1 MPHDYAFFRFLA
13 RSLIAGTVAGA
24 LWLLPVPVFAAPN
37 TGAINQAIE
46 QQRHALTQ
54 TQLAQKSLRQQLAA
68 TQRALAESE
77 AKRDDLADQRDHLQA
92 EQAALQTQAETLD
105 ARIQTQKTRID
116 EGLRLAYTL
125 GNQGP
130 LGALIDP
137 SHALDDARYLHYIRE
152 ILAQTADQIQALRAD
167 QQAATANQQ
176 ALTAAA
182 QQLTTAQTQLDA
194 ALARHRQA
202 QGEQNRLLAQLSAEA
217 DTQSQALA
225 ALLAKKKL
233 LDDEISRLNAEAAAK
248 KAQAAAEAQAD
259 TQANT
264 QAAAKKEPSEAERK
278 PKAAT
283 PPSELT
289 AEETEVQA
297 PRAAAA
303 APAATDSAPG
313 GIPISGKIVRAY
325 GAEIADG
332 DMRAQGIS
340 FAAPAGSPV
349 RAIAAGRVIFADSM
363 KGWGELVI
371 IKHPGGY
378 LSLYANNHS
387 LSVRTGQS
395 VSAGTV
401 IARSGQLS
409 GHESGLYFEVRRGN
423 DTVNPARWAA
433 YRQARR

>member
-1 MPHDYAFFRFLA
+1 MPHDYAFFRFFA
-13 RSLIAGTVAGA
+13 RSVVAAAAACAG
-24 LWLLPVPVFAAPN
+24 WLLPTPVFATPD

-46 QQRHALTQ
+46 QQRRALNQ
-54 TQLAQKSLRQQLAA
+54 TQQAQKALRQQLVA

-92 EQAALQTQAETLD
+92 EQTQLQTQAETLD
-105 ARIQTQKTRID
+105 ARIQTQKKRID
-116 EGLRLAYTL
+116 DGLRLAYTL

-130 LGALIDP
+130 LGALVDP
-137 SHALDDARYLHYIRE
+137 GHALDDARYLHYIRE
-152 ILAQTADQIQALRAD
+152 ILAQTADQIQALNAD

-182 QQLTTAQTQLDA
+182 QKLAAAQTELDA

-225 ALLAKKKL
+225 DLLAKKKR
-233 LDDEISRLNAEAAAK
+233 LDDEISQLNAEAAAK
-248 KAQAAAEAQAD
+248 KAQAAA
-259 TQANT
+259 
-264 QAAAKKEPSEAERK
+264 KKEPNETTRK
-278 PKAAT
+278 SKAAT
-283 PPSELT
+283 QSNELT
-289 AEETEVQA
+289 AEESEVQA
-297 PRAAAA
+297 PR
-303 APAATDSAPG
+303 PATAEPLTASNAPG
-313 GIPISGKIVRAY
+313 GIPIGGKIVRAY
-325 GAEIADG
+325 GAEIANG

-349 RAIAAGRVIFADSM
+349 RAIASGRVIFADSM

-378 LSLYANNHS
+378 LSLYANNSS
-387 LSVRTGQS
+387 LIVRTGQI
-395 VSAGTV
+395 VSTGTV
-401 IARSGQLS
+401 IARSGQLD